1 MIHQDAYPTLRDIRD
16 EVHHEHTLLSQR
28 VLWLVTS
35 QSFLFVPLAVG
46 IGASP
51 TTHSDSIKL
60 AKISDSL
67 FFPLIPQLGIL
78 ICIVA
83 FIGILA
89 AIWRINSWKHEQYVL
104 QDNQN
109 KTRWIVS
116 FLGFVPALTLPL
128 FIACAWFSILNDQ
141 NALYLWQWFA
151 K

>member
-1 MIHQDAYPTLRDIRD
+1 MTNQGAYPNIRDIRD
-16 EVHHEHTLLSQR
+16 EVHHEHSLLSQR

-46 IGASP
+46 IEKASH
-51 TTHSDSIKL
+51 TTADTSKIS
-60 AKISDSL
+60 KISDSL

-83 FIGILA
+83 FIGIIA

-104 QDNQN
+104 QNNKD

-116 FLGFVPALTLPL
+116 FLGFIPAITIPI
-128 FIACAWFSILNDQ
+128 FIACGWYSILSGQ
-141 NALYLWQWFA
+141 NFLYLWQWFA